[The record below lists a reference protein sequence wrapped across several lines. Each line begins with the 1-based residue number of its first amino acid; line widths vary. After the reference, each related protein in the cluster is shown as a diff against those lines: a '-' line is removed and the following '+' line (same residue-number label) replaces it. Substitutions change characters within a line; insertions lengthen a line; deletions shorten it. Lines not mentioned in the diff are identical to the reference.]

1 MTFRILGLPAA
12 PFAELFGLSD
22 QALAQRNA
30 LRTLADQPHAYPC
43 RISLTDA
50 EPGQS
55 VILLHY
61 LHHPVDTPF
70 RASHA
75 IYVREGEQTYDEID
89 QVPAMLR
96 QRLLSVR
103 GYDASGMLCAADITE
118 GAHLEAAIER
128 FLAQPFIDYLHLH
141 IARPGCYAARVERA

>member
-1 MTFRILGLPAA
+1 MSFRILGLPAA

-55 VILLHY
+55 VILMHY

-75 IYVREGEQTYDEID
+75 IYVREDEQTYDEID

-96 QRLLSVR
+96 RRLLSVR
-103 GYDASGMLCAADITE
+103 GYDAGGMLREADLTE
-118 GAHLEAAIER
+118 GAQLEAAIER
-128 FLAQPFIDYLHLH
+128 FLAQSCIGYLHLH

>member
-1 MTFRILGLPAA
+1 MSFRILGLPAA

-75 IYVREGEQTYDEID
+75 IYVREDEQTYDEID

-96 QRLLSVR
+96 RRLLSVR
-103 GYDASGMLCAADITE
+103 GYDAGGMLREADLTE
-118 GAHLEAAIER
+118 GAQLEAAIER
-128 FLAQPFIDYLHLH
+128 FLAHPRIDYLHLH